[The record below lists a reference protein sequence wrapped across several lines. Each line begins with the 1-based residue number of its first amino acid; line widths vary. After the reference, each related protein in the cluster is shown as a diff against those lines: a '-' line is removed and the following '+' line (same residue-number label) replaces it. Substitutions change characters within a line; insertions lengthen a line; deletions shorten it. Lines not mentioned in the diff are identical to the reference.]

1 MPAADVTIRVY
12 CASDHSS
19 CVVAG
24 TPILMGDGGTRLVED
39 VRIGDEIMAFDHA
52 AGAFTA
58 QKVVYTYYA
67 AGVVDIIDLRFAGG
81 GRLELANVGH
91 GLFDCTLGRYVL
103 ITPENAASFVGH
115 TFARAVQRGE
125 GYAVERTE
133 LLSAQVRSEYVER
146 YDLVTEKALNHI
158 AGGLIA
164 CSDALVG
171 VCNLFAF
178 ESDLTYD
185 AEQMAADIAEYGL
198 YTYEEWKDFVTYEE
212 FVAFNGAYFKIAVG
226 KGLLT
231 VQEIFSLIDYL
242 RGWSGEGGA
251 AEA

>member
-1 MPAADVTIRVY
+1 M
-12 CASDHSS
+12 
-19 CVVAG
+19 
-24 TPILMGDGGTRLVED
+24 
-39 VRIGDEIMAFDHA
+39 
-52 AGAFTA
+52 
-58 QKVVYTYYA
+58 
-67 AGVVDIIDLRFAGG
+67 
-81 GRLELANVGH
+81 
-91 GLFDCTLGRYVL
+91 
-103 ITPENAASFVGH
+103 
-115 TFARAVQRGE
+115 QRGE

-133 LLSAQVRSEYVER
+133 LLSVQVRSEYVER

-171 VCNLFAF
+171 VCDLFAF